1 MEYRR
6 SEGLDEDYLGIGLT
20 SRKNLCL
27 HPVVSKQRKGK
38 VVDSMCRN
46 MTASWVRAKAGKG
59 KNTKQ
64 DETPDKQIELCDFYE
79 VCFAFGYITWSKVSK
94 KKNHFSNWMQPI
106 HPIQSL
112 MAYIP
117 WLISKI
123 IARKCDSV
131 LIIWFDAWYVGMA
144 SYEII
149 AHVLFIDTICQCRH
163 LFLPLYA

>member
-59 KNTKQ
+59 KGAKQ

-79 VCFAFGYITWSKVSK
+79 VGWMGILDDIERIIHKR
-94 KKNHFSNWMQPI
+94 NH
-106 HPIQSL
+106 
-112 MAYIP
+112 
-117 WLISKI
+117 
-123 IARKCDSV
+123 
-131 LIIWFDAWYVGMA
+131 
-144 SYEII
+144 
-149 AHVLFIDTICQCRH
+149 
-163 LFLPLYA
+163 